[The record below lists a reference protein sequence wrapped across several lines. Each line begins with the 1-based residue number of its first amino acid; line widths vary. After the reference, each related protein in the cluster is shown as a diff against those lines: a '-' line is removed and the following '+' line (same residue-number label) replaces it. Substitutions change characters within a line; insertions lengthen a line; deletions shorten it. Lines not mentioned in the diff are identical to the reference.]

1 MLNATEILKS
11 NRWDYGAGH
20 RALDF
25 ANTMDWHLSDHP
37 KDRLR
42 SYEDFTDWA
51 LQGRVISPAQ
61 KRALDAEAK
70 AHPARALKALE
81 AAREVR
87 APLQRPLRARGTH

>member
-37 KDRLR
+37 KDRLH

-51 LQGRVISPAQ
+51 L
-61 KRALDAEAK
+61 
-70 AHPARALKALE
+70 
-81 AAREVR
+81 
-87 APLQRPLRARGTH
+87 